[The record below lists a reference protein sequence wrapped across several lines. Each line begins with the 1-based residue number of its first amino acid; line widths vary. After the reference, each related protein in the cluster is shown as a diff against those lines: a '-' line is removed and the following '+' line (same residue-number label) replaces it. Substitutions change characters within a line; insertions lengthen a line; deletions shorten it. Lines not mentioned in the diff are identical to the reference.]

1 LYNALAKSLNIPAL
15 QVLEGIGFDAAIDRA
30 SILLGITDPVEKRR
44 TFPRVYPL
52 GLGIISVSPLQ
63 MARAFS
69 IFANQGREVTPI
81 AIRSIEDR
89 NGRIVMAT
97 EQDARKRQQNLGED
111 MQVITPQ
118 NAWVMTSLLKK
129 GVEIGTLAS
138 GAGYG
143 AKFAFTDKD
152 GKRYRIPAAG
162 KTGTTDNWSD
172 AWTVGYTPYYT
183 TAVWYGFDRQ
193 GNSLGTN
200 QSGAVLAGPVWGD
213 YMREI
218 HQGLPMRDFLKP
230 STGIV
235 DVAVCT
241 KSGLLPTSAC
251 NEGTVSLSF
260 LDRTQPTQYCN
271 VHGANATI
279 ASKSPTETI
288 RTNIISGLNDDK
300 LLSGL
305 KMPTLNIDLSV
316 TRPVQSSPATGAT
329 SPYSR
334 NPFFDEEAESA
345 ESVPLVPQ
353 SPSAS
358 SLDLPYNPL
367 LD

>member
-1 LYNALAKSLNIPAL
+1 
-15 QVLEGIGFDAAIDRA
+15 V
-30 SILLGITDPVEKRR
+30 
-44 TFPRVYPL
+44 
-52 GLGIISVSPLQ
+52 
-63 MARAFS
+63 
-69 IFANQGREVTPI
+69 
-81 AIRSIEDR
+81 
-89 NGRIVMAT
+89 AT
-97 EQDARKRQQNLGED
+97 EQNARKRQQNLGQD
-111 MQVITPQ
+111 IQVITQQ
-118 NAWVMTSLLKK
+118 NAWIMTSLLKK

-138 GAGYG
+138 GSGYG
-143 AKFAFTDKD
+143 AKFVFTDKD
-152 GKRYRIPAAG
+152 GKRFRMPAAG

-218 HQGLPMRDFLKP
+218 HQGLPLRDFLRP
-230 STGIV
+230 STGVV
-235 DVAVCT
+235 DVTVCA
-241 KSGLLPTSAC
+241 KSGLLPTAAC

-260 LDRTQPTQYCN
+260 LDRTQPAQYCN

-279 ASKSPTETI
+279 ASKSPSETI
-288 RTNIISGLNDDK
+288 RTNIINGMGDDK

-305 KMPTLNIDLSV
+305 KMPTLNIDLSASRSV
-316 TRPVQSSPATGAT
+316 PAAPTAPPLYRDGE
-329 SPYSR
+329 S
-334 NPFFDEEAESA
+334 ESA

-353 SPSAS
+353 SHSAS
-358 SLDLPYNPL
+358 SFDLPYNPL

>member
-1 LYNALAKSLNIPAL
+1 
-15 QVLEGIGFDAAIDRA
+15 
-30 SILLGITDPVEKRR
+30 
-44 TFPRVYPL
+44 
-52 GLGIISVSPLQ
+52 
-63 MARAFS
+63 M
-69 IFANQGREVTPI
+69 

-89 NGRIVMAT
+89 NGRVVMAT
-97 EQDARKRQQNLGED
+97 EQDARKRQQGLGED
-111 MQVITPQ
+111 MQVISPQ
-118 NAWVMTSLLKK
+118 NAWVMTTLLKK

-138 GAGYG
+138 GAGFG
-143 AKFAFTDKD
+143 AKFTFTGSD

-183 TAVWYGFDRQ
+183 TAVWYGFDRP

-218 HQGLPMRDFLKP
+218 HQGLPMRDFVRP

-235 DVAVCT
+235 DVTVCT
-241 KSGLLPTSAC
+241 KSGLLPTPAC

-260 LDRTQPTQYCN
+260 LDHTQPAAYCN
-271 VHGANATI
+271 VHGSNATI

-288 RTNIISGLNDDK
+288 RTNIISGLNDEK

-305 KMPTLNIDLSV
+305 RMPSLSIDLSLL
-316 TRPVQSSPATGAT
+316 SPPPPAAVPNGVGNPFMDDDAETGA
-329 SPYSR
+329 
-334 NPFFDEEAESA
+334 PFA
-345 ESVPLVPQ
+345 PLEV
-353 SPSAS
+353 PSAAS
-358 SLDLPYNPL
+358 GFDLPYNPL